1 LVLSRKNKKKQK
13 AKLRM
18 ESPRKVESVR
28 RSRRTAPSVYRSKGG
43 QENHVTSKRKK
54 TAYIVIM
61 LKGLF
66 WNCRGLRKKVW
77 HPI

>member
-54 TAYIVIM
+54 NNLYCDHVE
-61 LKGLF
+61 
-66 WNCRGLRKKVW
+66 R
-77 HPI
+77 PILEL